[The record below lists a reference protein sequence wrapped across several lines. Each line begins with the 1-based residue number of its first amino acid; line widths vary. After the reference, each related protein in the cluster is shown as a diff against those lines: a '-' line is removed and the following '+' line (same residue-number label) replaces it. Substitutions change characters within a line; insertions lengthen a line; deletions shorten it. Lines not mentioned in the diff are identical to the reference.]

1 MRDKIKKEVMRIFN
15 QEASVDEVVQSIISI
30 IETSKFTN
38 LSDTFEKC
46 ECGMPKIHPFGA
58 MCHRED
64 CKGKEQFKI
73 NGQ

>member
-1 MRDKIKKEVMRIFN
+1 MRVFN
-15 QEASVDEVVQSIISI
+15 QEASVDEVVQNIISI
-30 IETSKFTN
+30 IETSKWTN

-46 ECGMPKIHPFGA
+46 ECGMPKVPPFGA
-58 MCHRED
+58 MCARED